1 MENNV
6 AVNQEYREWLKG
18 IKGYIRNQQVKAA
31 VRVNEELLKVYWK
44 LGEDICIHK
53 AEAQWGSGFYESLS
67 KDLKT
72 EFPDMKGFSITNL
85 KYCKRFYELYNQSD
99 TIRQQLLTN
108 LHRRYLQ
115 SPGDTTPKLS
125 QNASL

>member
-53 AEAQWGSGFYESLS
+53 AEAQWGSVSMS
-67 KDLKT
+67 
-72 EFPDMKGFSITNL
+72 
-85 KYCKRFYELYNQSD
+85 R
-99 TIRQQLLTN
+99 
-108 LHRRYLQ
+108 
-115 SPGDTTPKLS
+115 
-125 QNASL
+125 